1 MVCKAQRTPKYYY
14 KKAHQLSFY
23 SSQISEKEMNKGLA
37 ILIIVATLGLGYYLY
52 EKSKKTEAQIQPITQ
67 KTNST
72 IANKVHLNNFQ
83 EINISGIAS
92 NINCQN
98 LTELLQ
104 NWNDAKESTLKDIEK
119 LKNPDYVLVSVSN
132 FRTASPELGGYQ
144 VMTKEYY
151 EYTKPWQPHWTIIS
165 DWQTFMNQR
174 LQYIENNIQKIKN
187 ALKKC
192 QK

>member
-1 MVCKAQRTPKYYY
+1 
-14 KKAHQLSFY
+14 
-23 SSQISEKEMNKGLA
+23 MNKGLA
-37 ILIIVATLGLGYYLY
+37 VLIIIASLSLGYYFY
-52 EKSKKTEAQIQPITQ
+52 EKSKKPEAQIQPITQ

-92 NINCQN
+92 NVNCQN

-104 NWNDAKESTLKDIEK
+104 NWNDAKESTLNDIEK
-119 LKNPDYVLVSVSN
+119 LKNPDYVLVSTSN
-132 FRTASPELGGYQ
+132 SKTASPVLGGYQ
-144 VMTKEYY
+144 IMTKEYY
-151 EYTKPWQPHWTIIS
+151 EYTKPWHPNWSIIS

-174 LQYIENNIQKIKN
+174 LTYIESNIEKIKN
-187 ALKKC
+187 AIKEC

>member
-1 MVCKAQRTPKYYY
+1 
-14 KKAHQLSFY
+14 
-23 SSQISEKEMNKGLA
+23 MNKKIA
-37 ILIIVATLGLGYYLY
+37 ILIIVATLGLGYYFY
-52 EKSKKTEAQIQPITQ
+52 EKSKKNEAQIQPITQ

-83 EINISGIAS
+83 ALKTAPAISG
-92 NINCQN
+92 
-98 LTELLQ
+98 LTSSGLYCSDLIPLLQ
-104 NWNDAKESTLKDIEK
+104 NWKDAKESTLKDIQK

-132 FRTASPELGGYQ
+132 FKKASPELGGYE

-151 EYTKPWQPHWTIIS
+151 QYTKPWQPHWTIIS

-174 LQYIENNIQKIKN
+174 LTYIESNIKKIEN
-187 ALKKC
+187 ALKEC

>member
-1 MVCKAQRTPKYYY
+1 
-14 KKAHQLSFY
+14 
-23 SSQISEKEMNKGLA
+23 MNKGIA
-37 ILIIVATLGLGYYLY
+37 ILIIIATLGLGYFIY

-72 IANKVHLNNFQ
+72 IVNKVHLNNFQ

-92 NINCQN
+92 NVNCQN
-98 LTELLQ
+98 LTQLLQ
-104 NWNDAKESTLKDIEK
+104 NWESAKESTLNDIEK

-132 FRTASPELGGYQ
+132 FKKANPELGGYE

-151 EYTKPWQPHWTIIS
+151 QYTKPWQPHWTIIS

-174 LQYIENNIQKIKN
+174 LAYIESNIEKIEN
-187 ALKKC
+187 AIKKC